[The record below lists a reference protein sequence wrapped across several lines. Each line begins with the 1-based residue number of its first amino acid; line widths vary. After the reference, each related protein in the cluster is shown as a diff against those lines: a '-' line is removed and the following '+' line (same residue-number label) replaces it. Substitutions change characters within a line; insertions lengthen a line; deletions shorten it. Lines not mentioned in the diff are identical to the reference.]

1 MLTETFSQLKSKFKG
16 DLIVS
21 DFNFFK
27 KDKILIEKRKRH
39 QAYISLNYI
48 LSFLTYF
55 DFFSHDTFKII
66 IESKIF
72 AALLNKKSVTSEFL
86 LLPFFYFNNEF
97 MKILKEYKFDQKQIF
112 QLVSEFNIEKNQQSQ
127 KKNFFDQI
135 LKKISSKDS
144 LKNQNISYS
153 YDFNFILEK
162 ASENGLTRFKTPV
175 ITPEILFITLMEEKK
190 MKGSK
195 IIGKFLSNETTWF
208 IFRYKLLKRIH
219 KHESAIR
226 NDVKK
231 NQQLFAYLLKT
242 QLSEFEFNTLL
253 ETKSLDLGVSLF
265 RNLIISQ
272 LLHLDLLNF
281 LEEETYNS
289 VKVTGRRIYSI

>member
-86 LLPFFYFNNEF
+86 LLPFFDFNNEF